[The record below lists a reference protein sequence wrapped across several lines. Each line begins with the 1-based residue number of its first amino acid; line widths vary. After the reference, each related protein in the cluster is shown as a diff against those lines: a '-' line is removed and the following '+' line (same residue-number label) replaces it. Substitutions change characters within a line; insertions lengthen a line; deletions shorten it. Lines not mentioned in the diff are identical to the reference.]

1 MKGNTAIL
9 GILRNVDR
17 TIESPASDDPRKKRL
32 TYYAALS
39 IPLLKL
45 VLFKPHI
52 NDPKVIVGVRCHSP
66 SIALRVFSKR

>member
-1 MKGNTAIL
+1 MVPQNSSAVEAMAMKGNTAIL

-39 IPLLKL
+39 IPLEACT
-45 VLFKPHI
+45 FQATH
-52 NDPKVIVGVRCHSP
+52 
-66 SIALRVFSKR
+66 